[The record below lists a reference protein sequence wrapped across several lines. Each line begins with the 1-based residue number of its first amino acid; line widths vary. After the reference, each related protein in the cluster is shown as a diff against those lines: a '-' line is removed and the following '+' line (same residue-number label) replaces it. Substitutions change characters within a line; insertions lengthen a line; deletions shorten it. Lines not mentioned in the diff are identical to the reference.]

1 VTSKA
6 RGGPSDHDGPL
17 VSQPEPVRLDVWL
30 DVACLVATRS
40 QAKEL
45 CDGGKVEV
53 NGQRAKPHR
62 VLRPGDRI
70 SLGLGHGHRREVVV
84 KGLTDRHIAKAQARE
99 LYDDVTPPPT
109 PEELEMRQ
117 LRRFAP
123 PPAPPRGSGRPEK
136 RDRRQIERLRRPG
149 GNR

>member
-1 VTSKA
+1 MSWGS
-6 RGGPSDHDGPL
+6 RGGPSQGDGPPAT
-17 VSQPEPVRLDVWL
+17 SPEPVRLDVWL

-40 QAKEL
+40 RAKEL

-62 VLRPGDRI
+62 GLRPGDRI
-70 SLGLGHGHRREVVV
+70 VVTMGPGHRREVVV
-84 KGLTDRHIAKAQARE
+84 RALADRHIAKALARE
-99 LYDDVTPPPT
+99 LYEDVTPPPT

-136 RDRRQIERLRRPG
+136 RDRRQIERLRRPVG
-149 GNR
+149 DR

>member
-1 VTSKA
+1 MAET
-6 RGGPSDHDGPL
+6 
-17 VSQPEPVRLDVWL
+17 VRLDVWL
-30 DVACLVATRS
+30 DVACLAKTRS

-53 NGQRAKPHR
+53 NGERAKAHR
-62 VLRPGDRI
+62 ALRAGDRVKVAVAP
-70 SLGLGHGHRREVVV
+70 GQRREIVVRE
-84 KGLTDRHIAKAQARE
+84 LTESHVSKERARA

-109 PEELEMRQ
+109 PDELELRA

-136 RDRRQIERLRRPG
+136 RDRRRIERLRGR
-149 GNR
+149 